1 MAFLGDMFIAGSE
14 HLDGKYKSGVAF
26 SISRK
31 SPLDFPSFIRHG
43 LTPKNTLL
51 HIYSVIHR
59 MGFIGL

>member
-31 SPLDFPSFIRHG
+31 FPLDFPAFTCSGQQNRTH
-43 LTPKNTLL
+43 
-51 HIYSVIHR
+51 
-59 MGFIGL
+59 